1 MFSFDVLSY
10 HVNMK
15 NVLMVVVIMMLVAS
29 GVYFGYSQGV
39 NKKDNNHSTTE
50 ESKKMKI
57 MIFQLMI

>member
-1 MFSFDVLSY
+1 
-10 HVNMK
+10 
-15 NVLMVVVIMMLVAS
+15 MVVVIMMLVAS

-50 ESKKMKI
+50 ESKKMKQMKI